1 MWPIP
6 PLPAASRNHTRPT
19 PRSVR
24 PIVISTP
31 LFSTER
37 SLLAPI
43 SDIAW
48 ISHDCLLL
56 TGHERGMII
65 QWSGYARYFD
75 RGKSASLI
83 DGMDDVQASDWDN
96 SGM

>member
-1 MWPIP
+1 
-6 PLPAASRNHTRPT
+6 
-19 PRSVR
+19 
-24 PIVISTP
+24 
-31 LFSTER
+31 
-37 SLLAPI
+37 
-43 SDIAW
+43 
-48 ISHDCLLL
+48 
-56 TGHERGMII
+56 MII